1 MTRVSKGMEKKV
13 LQKFVV
19 LPKICIAI
27 CRKKIKILWN
37 KKLKFRE
44 KNYGFS
50 ANINVIIPWKI
61 AQILHTKFCCVKF
74 VYTKFRAK
82 VCEIRK
88 KKFTCFSKN
97 FPLETPV
104 MAFIYG
110 LENFNPVLRWLSNP
124 TVVMLLP

>member
-50 ANINVIIPWKI
+50 ANINVIIP
-61 AQILHTKFCCVKF
+61 
-74 VYTKFRAK
+74 
-82 VCEIRK
+82 
-88 KKFTCFSKN
+88 
-97 FPLETPV
+97 
-104 MAFIYG
+104 
-110 LENFNPVLRWLSNP
+110 
-124 TVVMLLP
+124 